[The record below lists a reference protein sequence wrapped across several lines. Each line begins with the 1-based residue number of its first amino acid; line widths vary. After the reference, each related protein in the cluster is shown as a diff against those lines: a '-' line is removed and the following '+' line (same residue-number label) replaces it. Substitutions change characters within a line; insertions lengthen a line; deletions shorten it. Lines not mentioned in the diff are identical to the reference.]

1 MKRKTL
7 LGLGLIVCV
16 ICTGCSSSSNSASGP
31 LTITATT
38 LPTGTVGT
46 TYSYSLPAT
55 GGIPPYVWS
64 VNSGTLPAGLKLSI
78 KGTISGTPVAA
89 GTVNFTVSVIDS
101 EAVPA
106 STTANFSIAIQSE
119 LAVTSIS
126 PPAGT
131 VGVNYSTT
139 LAAAGGVSPYTWTL
153 ASGNLSPG
161 LSLSPAGIISG
172 KPTASGA
179 STFTVQVADS
189 GGTNQQTAIAE
200 LTIAIN
206 VISVTTTS
214 FPNAT
219 VNVPYSAP
227 LAAVGGV
234 TPYSWTMSG
243 TLPSGLTLNS
253 AGVISGTP
261 TSTGSATFTVHVA
274 DSETPPATSSAQ
286 LTLTVNGGGVSPSM
300 QGNYAFYLN
309 GFNSGGAWTLA
320 GSFLADGN
328 GGITSGILDTNSVVG
343 TPQTAIITGTYSIA
357 ANGLNTMT
365 IQGQSWGTMTL
376 AFVLDSTGNGRVI
389 EYDDNTGQGS
399 RSSGVLRKANSSA
412 FSASILT
419 GNWALGMSGAGAFGE
434 RFVDVG
440 AFTAASGSIS
450 NGSCDTND
458 GGDYETCTFTGTL
471 SAVDPQTGRATATIE
486 NENGTNN
493 EVIYVVSTSE
503 LVMAQTDSIVQNGG
517 AVGRRSFS
525 TTNGN
530 AAVLVGSVLQ
540 QSGSFANRSLN
551 GTAVLYMQDINQPDG
566 KLQINRRREYSAST
580 AMATLRYRR
589 DGREDL
595 AGTMTQDQ
603 PSQGAPYSVASNGA
617 ATLSCQSGDCPAGF
631 QNTANEG
638 FFESTGADAGFGRME
653 SQTNASFSTAS
664 IAGSYTGGSLSP
676 LDYVNAIDDTDSGSA
691 DGLGMLTQ
699 SSDSSGSGGLGQSSA
714 NVSSYAVAANGRGT
728 MQSQGS
734 QTPAVV
740 YMISPARWIVLQ
752 PTPDA
757 RVDVYQH

>member
-399 RSSGVLRKANSSA
+399 RGSGVLRKANSSA

-566 KLQINRRREYSAST
+566 LDQSSAGIFSFDGDGNFT
-580 AMATLRYRR
+580 IAAM
-589 DGREDL
+589 DEDL

-603 PSQGAPYSVASNGA
+603 PSQGTYSVASNGA

-631 QNTANEG
+631 LTTANEG
-638 FFESTGADAGFGRME
+638 FFVSTGADAGFGRME